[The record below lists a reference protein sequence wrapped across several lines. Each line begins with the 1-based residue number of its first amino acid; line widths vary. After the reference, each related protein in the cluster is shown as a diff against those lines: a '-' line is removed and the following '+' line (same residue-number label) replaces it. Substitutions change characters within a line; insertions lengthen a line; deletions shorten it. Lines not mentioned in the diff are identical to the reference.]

1 MDLMDSSLLQLIRAR
16 RAELEAAAAVERDDE
31 EAQRLEGS
39 FIDFVEAA
47 WPALDPAEYQPNW
60 AVDALCEHLQAAVN
74 GDIRHLLVNFPPRCG
89 KTLVTSVCFPAWVW
103 AQSKKTFF
111 KGPQVRFLCGS
122 YNHDLSL
129 TNSNSTRRLILSP
142 WYQSL
147 WGQHLVPRGSLP
159 MLGPTRLKAMA
170 AQPHHVS
177 HRRSDRA
184 APSGTSNPRRRPPL
198 S

>member
-60 AVDALCEHLQAAVN
+60 AVDALCEHLQADVN

-103 AQSKKTFF
+103 AQRDVSYLG
-111 KGPQVRFLCGS
+111 GPQVRFLCGS
-122 YNHDLSL
+122 YNDDLSL
-129 TNSNSTRRLILSP
+129 QNSTRHRLLLLSP
-142 WYQSL
+142 WYQRY
-147 WGQHLVPRGSLP
+147 WGKRFQI
-159 MLGPTRLKAMA
+159 AQDQA
-170 AQPHHVS
+170 AKS
-177 HRRSDRA
+177 KFD
-184 APSGTSNPRRRPPL
+184 T
-198 S
+198 